1 LGTAEAKRAG
11 GARGDRKIP
20 EKVIPLAAK
29 TVSMYVDDLD
39 RRLSAQPA
47 GIERTKFIMAA
58 DNGGVNLLATAQEEA
73 IKMNRDGTTW
83 ESLIRGG
90 EPSSLLEALNKTY
103 KADKRVAKYKEVTEY
118 IEKIFARPQQR
129 STGSG

>member
-1 LGTAEAKRAG
+1 MTATEMLTQGFRFAMGECPFSSYAFSEYRILAIPFVT
-11 GARGDRKIP
+11 ARIREVTWCPG
-20 EKVIPLAAK
+20 
-29 TVSMYVDDLD
+29 
-39 RRLSAQPA
+39 
-47 GIERTKFIMAA
+47 
-58 DNGGVNLLATAQEEA
+58 
-73 IKMNRDGTTW
+73 MNRDGTTW

-90 EPSSLLEALNKTY
+90 EASPLFEALNKTY